1 MEEEAADMETIA
13 VVAVVE
19 EVVGKLPPEVNL
31 GTSPSSIHSIQLS
44 PLLYI
49 FQIYGKV
56 YIF

>member
-1 MEEEAADMETIA
+1 MVEAVMETT
-13 VVAVVE
+13 AVVE
-19 EVVGKLPPEVNL
+19 EVVGKFPLKLTLGPP
-31 GTSPSSIHSIQLS
+31 IHSIQLS

>member
-1 MEEEAADMETIA
+1 VVVEAVMETTA
-13 VVAVVE
+13 VVEEVVE
-19 EVVGKLPPEVNL
+19 EVVGKFPLKLTLGPP
-31 GTSPSSIHSIQLS
+31 IHSIQLS